1 MLNLDNLAVTVGRA
15 LDAFRRGPAAVPDQK
30 VALRALVAL
39 LRLGGAVLRAEDGEL
54 WIGERRMSPSLP
66 GVRTL
71 LTQCEGHDVDEIH
84 LPKDAAPA
92 SLLHLLRALAEPVG
106 RSAGAGSVVE
116 RLQRAGVT
124 DVRVV
129 SSRQVAPKTESPPR
143 PLTEV
148 TTERVTLADALQ
160 GAPRLSRPEAAVAS
174 IALEAEDADVSAHLD
189 AAAGRIGEEL
199 QHGRPSGAVRAVA
212 QLIHLEETSSD
223 PDRQVALRQAVGQL
237 VDRPLLEGALDC
249 ARDEGMRT
257 GALRVLE
264 RAGSRASGVVRDRLL
279 AASDPADLQHCF
291 DVLRTLPDGIR
302 GLILQLQAPNPRV
315 VQRSAEVLGI
325 LGVREAAPVLTR
337 IVVHNHAGVRIAA
350 ATALARIATPDA
362 IEGLAALLAEQDREL
377 RLAAARALGGIKVGS
392 LVAAVEQTA
401 RRETEDDVVLEYGR
415 ALGRIGTPEAVSVL
429 VRWAAAPGW
438 RFWRRHMG
446 IRLAAVEGLRAAG
459 SAQAVRALRGLTE
472 DADADVRRA
481 ATEALEDRSI
491 AAGAAGP

>member
-1 MLNLDNLAVTVGRA
+1 
-15 LDAFRRGPAAVPDQK
+15 
-30 VALRALVAL
+30 
-39 LRLGGAVLRAEDGEL
+39 
-54 WIGERRMSPSLP
+54 
-66 GVRTL
+66 
-71 LTQCEGHDVDEIH
+71 
-84 LPKDAAPA
+84 
-92 SLLHLLRALAEPVG
+92 
-106 RSAGAGSVVE
+106 
-116 RLQRAGVT
+116 
-124 DVRVV
+124 
-129 SSRQVAPKTESPPR
+129 
-143 PLTEV
+143 
-148 TTERVTLADALQ
+148 
-160 GAPRLSRPEAAVAS
+160 
-174 IALEAEDADVSAHLD
+174 
-189 AAAGRIGEEL
+189 
-199 QHGRPSGAVRAVA
+199 
-212 QLIHLEETSSD
+212 
-223 PDRQVALRQAVGQL
+223 
-237 VDRPLLEGALDC
+237 
-249 ARDEGMRT
+249 
-257 GALRVLE
+257 
-264 RAGSRASGVVRDRLL
+264 
-279 AASDPADLQHCF
+279 
-291 DVLRTLPDGIR
+291 
-302 GLILQLQAPNPRV
+302 V